1 MLTKKYQLIYNA
13 KSKVI
18 ILDIVA
24 YEGQETN
31 IPKGFTGVEFDG
43 IEDKNQYI
51 IDKDLIYEEMDYSA
65 S

>member
-18 ILDIVA
+18 LDVVA

-31 IPKGFTGVEFDG
+31 VPKGLSGKDFDSLEEKEEF
-43 IEDKNQYI
+43 ITNNN
-51 IDKDLIYEEMDYSA
+51 LINDEPTN
-65 S
+65 